1 MFFAYRSFYTQ
12 APLCTGACR
21 QNNLHTEMLLHKETL
36 PAKTQCRQA
45 FLYMNFDLHTG
56 VFICTEISAHKRLY
70 THTHVPL
77 DTHTQTHTH
86 RHTHTN
92 THTHLCVYRQKL
104 LHTGAS
110 AQKLLHTEAIT
121 HRCYFTHQLLR
132 FACAHKRFNRQKTL
146 IHTCVLTHRS
156 DATACAHSRLYT
168 QKVPTQ
174 VPHMRIAH
182 VPHDFEDRRCFRA
195 RGAHSVK

>member
-1 MFFAYRSFYTQ
+1 MHVDTTTCTQ
-12 APLCTGACR
+12 RCFCT
-21 QNNLHTEMLLHKETL
+21 KKTL

-56 VFICTEISAHKRLY
+56 VFICTEIFAHRR
-70 THTHVPL
+70 L
-77 DTHTQTHTH
+77 DTHTHTRAF
-86 RHTHTN
+86 RHTHT
-92 THTHLCVYRQKL
+92 HTCVFTDRNFCTQVP
-104 LHTGAS
+104 LHAGAS

-156 DATACAHSRLYT
+156 DDTACAHSRLYT

-174 VPHMRIAH
+174 VPHTRTAH

-195 RGAHSVK
+195 RGAHSGK

>member
-21 QNNLHTEMLLHKETL
+21 HNNLHTEMLLHKENPTRKN
-36 PAKTQCRQA
+36 AVQ
-45 FLYMNFDLHTG
+45 TG
-56 VFICTEISAHKRLY
+56 VFIYEFWFTYRCVYLY
-70 THTHVPL
+70 RDFCAQAPLHTHTRAFR
-77 DTHTQTHTH
+77 HTH

-156 DATACAHSRLYT
+156 DDTACAHSRLVNFT
-168 QKVPTQ
+168 HRKFRHKFRTRES
-174 VPHMRIAH
+174 HMCLMISRIDAAG
-182 VPHDFEDRRCFRA
+182 VQEGRIP
-195 RGAHSVK
+195 

>member
-21 QNNLHTEMLLHKETL
+21 QQLAH
-36 PAKTQCRQA
+36 RDA
-45 FLYMNFDLHTG
+45 FAQRKPYLQKR
-56 VFICTEISAHKRLY
+56 SADRRFYIWILIY
-70 THTHVPL
+70 IPVCLFVQRFLRTSAFTHTHVPL
-77 DTHTQTHTH
+77 D
-86 RHTHTN
+86 

-132 FACAHKRFNRQKTL
+132 FACAHKRFNRPKTL

-156 DATACAHSRLYT
+156 DDTACAHSRLYT

-182 VPHDFEDRRCFRA
+182 VPHDFEDRRCWRA